1 MKKDNSTFIDDY
13 FRQHEAE
20 IPVTFNPKHWEQLA
34 AALGDTARN
43 TPPPPPSTTQ
53 KNFLRTK
60 AWWFF
65 GSGFLL
71 FAVWVLLYPSDN
83 LNSNAEQTISE
94 PSSVLPPADTNWEN
108 QNLAPAPNPGPH
120 IRTKPDRWTKAF
132 PEQKAQDP
140 ESNSQEAKTS
150 TILKSDSAFQNFDL
164 QPVAAQDS
172 IAPKPLKKKKKGL
185 FW

>member
-34 AALGDTARN
+34 AALGDTARDI
-43 TPPPPPSTTQ
+43 PPPPPSTAQ
-53 KNFLRTK
+53 KNFFRTK
-60 AWWFF
+60 TWWVF
-65 GSGFLL
+65 GLGFLL
-71 FAVWVLLYPSDN
+71 FAVWVSLYPSDN

-94 PSSVLPPADTNWEN
+94 PSSVSPPADTNWEN
-108 QNLAPAPNPGPH
+108 QSSSPDPVPH
-120 IRTKPDRWTKAF
+120 IRIKPDRGSKAL
-132 PEQKAQDP
+132 PEPKAQDP

-150 TILKSDSAFQNFDL
+150 TILNPDSILQNFDL
-164 QPVAAQDS
+164 QPIAPQDS